1 MALPKQKEVEIPL
14 LHSIEA
20 MGGEVKPLEVYPK
33 VTAYFPQIT
42 EDDLKETI
50 AGGINKWT
58 NRIQWARQSLVLRG
72 DLERYPHGLW
82 RITARGRQRL
92 RAEGPMPEGAEIPSK
107 EAPKAIKE
115 QATKLQP
122 PKRHDELKQKLV
134 EIGKELGY
142 YTSTEE
148 GPVYRHD
155 VLWKR
160 SSYRK
165 DPCHVIEICGG
176 GSLPKDFDSLNW
188 ARENLAAIGILVT
201 VDEADY
207 QKAVQRFGNQ
217 AQIVVA
223 KAETVDR
230 LHELITT
237 NLEFL
242 RVIFREHS

>member
-1 MALPKQKEVEIPL
+1 MMPGDRLYDPAQDKQWSSAVYQKAKQAVEEKLSTVGGVLKFSVICEAFKQKYPQLCDE
-14 LHSIEA
+14 SI
-20 MGGEVKPLEVYPK
+20 KDPSYPK
-33 VTAYFPQIT
+33 SPYWKHLVATAISA
-42 EDDLKETI
+42 LKG
-50 AGGINKWT
+50 ARRLKKADGGWIWT
-58 NRIQWARQSLVLRG
+58 GEKSLPPPL
-72 DLERYPHGLW
+72 P
-82 RITARGRQRL
+82 
-92 RAEGPMPEGAEIPSK
+92 IP
-107 EAPKAIKE
+107 PPPP
-115 QATKLQP
+115 P
-122 PKRHDELKQKLV
+122 PKRHEELKQKLV
-134 EIGKELGY
+134 EIGKDLGY
-142 YTSTEE
+142 HTSTEE

-160 SSYRK
+160 SPYRK

>member
-1 MALPKQKEVEIPL
+1 MALPKQKEIEVPL
-14 LHSIEA
+14 LRSIDA
-20 MGGEVKPLEVYPK
+20 MGGEAKPQELYPK
-33 VTAYFPQIT
+33 ITANFPQIT
-42 EDDLKETI
+42 EYELRAPTAD
-50 AGGINKWT
+50 GIGNKWL
-58 NRIQWARQSLVLRG
+58 NRIQWVRQKLVSKG
-72 DLERYPHGLW
+72 ELERYPRGIW
-82 RITARGRQRL
+82 RITAKGRERL
-92 RAEGPMPEGAEIPSK
+92 SAEGPLPKG
-107 EAPKAIKE
+107 APKVIRE

-122 PKRHDELKQKLV
+122 PKRHDELKQKMV

-142 YTSTEE
+142 HTSTEE

-160 SSYRK
+160 SPYRK

-188 ARENLAAIGILVT
+188 ARENLAAIGILIT

>member
-1 MALPKQKEVEIPL
+1 MALPKQKEIEVPL
-14 LHSIEA
+14 LRSIDA
-20 MGGEVKPLEVYPK
+20 MGGEAKPQELYPK
-33 VTAYFPQIT
+33 ITANFPQIT
-42 EDDLKETI
+42 EYELRAPTAD
-50 AGGINKWT
+50 GIGNKWL
-58 NRIQWARQSLVLRG
+58 NRIQWVRQKQVSKG
-72 DLERYPHGLW
+72 ELERYPRGIW
-82 RITARGRQRL
+82 RITAKGRERL
-92 RAEGPMPEGAEIPSK
+92 SAEGPLPKG
-107 EAPKAIKE
+107 APKVIRE
-115 QATKLQP
+115 QPTKLQP
-122 PKRHDELKQKLV
+122 PKRHDELKQKMV

-142 YTSTEE
+142 HTSTEE

-160 SSYRK
+160 SPYRK

-188 ARENLAAIGILVT
+188 ARENLAAIGILIT

>member
-1 MALPKQKEVEIPL
+1 MALPKQKEIEVPL
-14 LHSIEA
+14 LRSIDA
-20 MGGEVKPLEVYPK
+20 MGGEAKPQELYPK
-33 VTAYFPQIT
+33 ITANFPQIT
-42 EDDLKETI
+42 EYELRAPTAD
-50 AGGINKWT
+50 GIGNKWL
-58 NRIQWARQSLVLRG
+58 NRIQWVRQKLVSKG
-72 DLERYPHGLW
+72 ELERYPRGIW
-82 RITARGRQRL
+82 RITAKGRERL
-92 RAEGPMPEGAEIPSK
+92 SAEGPLPKG
-107 EAPKAIKE
+107 APKVIRE
-115 QATKLQP
+115 QPTKLQP
-122 PKRHDELKQKLV
+122 PKRHDELKQKMV

-142 YTSTEE
+142 HTSTEE

-160 SSYRK
+160 SPYRK

-188 ARENLAAIGILVT
+188 ARENLAAIGILIT

>member
-1 MALPKQKEVEIPL
+1 MALPKQKEIEVPL
-14 LHSIEA
+14 LRSIDA
-20 MGGEVKPLEVYPK
+20 MGGEAKPQEFYPK
-33 VTAYFPQIT
+33 ITANFPQIT
-42 EDDLKETI
+42 EYELRAPTAD
-50 AGGINKWT
+50 GIGNKWL
-58 NRIQWARQSLVLRG
+58 NRIQWVRQKLVSKG
-72 DLERYPHGLW
+72 ELERYPRGIW
-82 RITARGRQRL
+82 RITAKGRERL
-92 RAEGPMPEGAEIPSK
+92 SAEGPLPKG
-107 EAPKAIKE
+107 APKVIRE
-115 QATKLQP
+115 QPTKLQP
-122 PKRHDELKQKLV
+122 PKRHDELKQKMV

-142 YTSTEE
+142 HTSTEE

-160 SSYRK
+160 SPYRK

-188 ARENLAAIGILVT
+188 ARENLAAIGILIT